1 MSFNHW
7 NTYFAA
13 HHQQQF
19 SGIYWDD
26 EDYLSSAERK
36 LISSSIQQFQ
46 KGENSD
52 GKNLLSKSAQLYDMN
67 YTFAIQNFIKEEQNH
82 SKALGTFMDLHSIER
97 IQKHPLD
104 VIFKSLLKFFSIG
117 GIVVTLTTAEIISM
131 VYYDALRKAT
141 GSKLLKDICTAILE
155 DEVEHLKFQSQSLC
169 AIYRTNFLKSILL
182 GLYHSVLMRYLAV
195 SQSHFKTRRHQK
207 PGGLLWT
214 CDEGILYR
222 ETQYLSAIEWRENDS
237 ENCMIFLTTCFN
249 KTHRYIVKFWKHFR
263 PLQFNSE
270 AKIKHS
276 CKHCLQYV
284 LLWIPVYI

>member
-182 GLYHSVLMRYLAV
+182 GLYHSVLMRGTIAVIWLYHRAILKQGGIKSLAV
-195 SQSHFKTRRHQK
+195 FYERVMK
-207 PGGLLWT
+207 
-214 CDEGILYR
+214 EY
-222 ETQYLSAIEWRENDS
+222 
-237 ENCMIFLTTCFN
+237 
-249 KTHRYIVKFWKHFR
+249 YIVKLNTY
-263 PLQFNSE
+263 LQLSE
-270 AKIKHS
+270 EKMMVKT
-276 CKHCLQYV
+276 V
-284 LLWIPVYI
+284 

>member
-104 VIFKSLLKFFSIG
+104 VIFKSLLKFF
-117 GIVVTLTTAEIISM
+117 GI
-131 VYYDALRKAT
+131 
-141 GSKLLKDICTAILE
+141 
-155 DEVEHLKFQSQSLC
+155 KFQSQSLC

-182 GLYHSVLMRYLAV
+182 GLYHSVLMRGTIAVIWLYHRAILKQGGIKSLAV
-195 SQSHFKTRRHQK
+195 FYERVMK
-207 PGGLLWT
+207 
-214 CDEGILYR
+214 EY
-222 ETQYLSAIEWRENDS
+222 
-237 ENCMIFLTTCFN
+237 
-249 KTHRYIVKFWKHFR
+249 YIVKLNTY
-263 PLQFNSE
+263 LQLSE
-270 AKIKHS
+270 EKMIVKT
-276 CKHCLQYV
+276 V
-284 LLWIPVYI
+284 